1 MPRWGCRYGRFWA
14 VQWVIG
20 PWVSLGVHLDLSHHV
35 DGRGRH
41 FGPYIDLHLVCVT
54 VSLGYNPIYSGD
66 LERALSIS
74 RGGI

>member
-1 MPRWGCRYGRFWA
+1 MRWGCRYGPLWA

-20 PWVSLGVHLDLSHHV
+20 PWLSLGVHLDLSQHV
-35 DGRGRH
+35 DSRGRS
-41 FGPYIDLHLVCVT
+41 FGPYLDLHLLVVV
-54 VSLGYNPIYSGD
+54 VSLGRNPIYSGD